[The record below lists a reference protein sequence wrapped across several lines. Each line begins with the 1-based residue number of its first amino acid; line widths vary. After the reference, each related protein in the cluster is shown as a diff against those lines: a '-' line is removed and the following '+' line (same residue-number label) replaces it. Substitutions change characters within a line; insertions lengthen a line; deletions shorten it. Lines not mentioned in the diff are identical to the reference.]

1 MFLIAH
7 GISVRT
13 DLPVPEVI
21 FWWAASIV
29 LVVSF
34 VALATLW
41 PKPRLQ
47 DPGWRPSLGGLGRE
61 GPWTVRIGRVRRR
74 STTP

>member
-47 DPGWRPSLGGLGRE
+47 DPGWRL
-61 GPWTVRIGRVRRR
+61 RRQGAAF
-74 STTP
+74 SATTA